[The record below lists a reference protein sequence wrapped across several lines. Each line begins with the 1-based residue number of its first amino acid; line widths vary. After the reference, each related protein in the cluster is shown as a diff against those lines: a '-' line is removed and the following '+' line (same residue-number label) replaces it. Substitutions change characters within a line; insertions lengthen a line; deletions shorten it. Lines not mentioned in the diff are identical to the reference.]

1 MTVTGN
7 TIAVELDRIDLP
19 ADEAVDSSVV
29 RPLDDPVH
37 EEGAI
42 AVLRGNLAPDG
53 AVMKLTGD
61 DATEFSH
68 EGPVRVFET
77 EEDAARY
84 VLSGDL
90 ESGDVVVIRNEG
102 PRGGPGM
109 REMLG
114 VTSAV
119 AGQGH
124 AEDVALFTDGRFSG
138 ATRGFSIGHVAP
150 EAYVG
155 GPIAALEDG
164 DTVTIDVDALEL
176 SVDLSDEE
184 IDDRL
189 QEHDPEPT
197 YTNGVLAKYGRE
209 FGSAANG
216 AVTNPGATRD

>member
-1 MTVTGN
+1 MC
-7 TIAVELDRIDLP
+7 
-19 ADEAVDSSVV
+19 
-29 RPLDDPVH
+29 
-37 EEGAI
+37 
-42 AVLRGNLAPDG
+42 
-53 AVMKLTGD
+53 
-61 DATEFSH
+61 
-68 EGPVRVFET
+68 
-77 EEDAARY
+77 
-84 VLSGDL
+84 
-90 ESGDVVVIRNEG
+90 IRNEG

-164 DTVTIDVDALEL
+164 DTVTIDIDELEL

-184 IDDRL
+184 LQQRLDDY
-189 QEHDPEPT
+189 DPEPA
-197 YTNGVLAKYGRE
+197 YDNGVLAKYVRD

-216 AVTNPGATRD
+216 AVTNPSVQWD